1 LMYSQINQRLYRMA
15 KYRKRTISLVLLP
28 VFTLCA
34 IGYLILE
41 IVKAQDAQLNDERT
55 RFLRAVVKNQASEL
69 SLISREYTLWNEA
82 VDLIIK
88 KKDREWADD
97 NIGAYLFDT
106 YDLNASIVLSPEN
119 KEFMRFEVNPKLE
132 KAMPSFV
139 LENEEI
145 LNLVNDT
152 RAHSPKNFK
161 AYADWVKIENELYLV
176 SASTFTYQYNYEKK
190 ATSRTDVEKYVLL
203 LFKRVDQ
210 KFWNDLSQQYSLPYL
225 TFNDILKK
233 GVKVSIADRHQ
244 HIISHLIMEGQAN
257 VIGSIFTRYGTV
269 VALMMFLLIAIAVY
283 TFKRSI
289 DFKHAHDEV
298 VMLNETMDSL
308 VRERTAELEKAL
320 LEAEAASKAKSTF
333 LSSMSHEFRTPLNG
347 ILGFAQ
353 LLQLNNKSA
362 LSPKE
367 KDWLQHIR
375 KAGDLL
381 LALVS
386 DVLDMAHVESG
397 KITLENTAIQ
407 PREIFQQCY
416 DISTPAA
423 LERNVT
429 LEGHPETDK
438 YVYVDRR
445 RLQQVILNLVNNAI
459 KYNKEGGSVVFGCQT
474 HGPDTVRL
482 YVKDSGQG
490 ISVEDQ
496 KLIFEPFYRS
506 NKVSNFVEGTGVG
519 LALVVRLTEAMGGKV
534 HLESTLG
541 EGSTFYLDFPAHEAP
556 ENEYEI

>member
-1 LMYSQINQRLYRMA
+1 MA